1 MQKNTYYYIIFS
13 GFLIIIKAI
22 LKKKIQDLVSVT
34 MEMGPHCVYWIKKD
48 LAGRFRDLHL
58 HKSK

>member
-1 MQKNTYYYIIFS
+1 MSHNLRWLS
-13 GFLIIIKAI
+13 RNNRSNIKEI
-22 LKKKIQDLVSVT
+22 KIQDLVSVT

-48 LAGRFRDLHL
+48 LAGRFGDLHV